1 MTAKKT
7 VLTKQLTVL
16 GYGTCGKTS
25 ILNRQINKKFD
36 EKLEPTVFTSA
47 NVEYKDDQYNVELKL
62 WDTAG
67 QDEFSRF
74 RHLALPNA
82 HYVLICFNVDSR
94 KSFEEVTNT
103 FIPQIKEINPKAK
116 YFLASTKIDLRDDA
130 STLEKL
136 AADSDSVISRREGM
150 ALAKE
155 IEAVAYFETSAKMNI
170 GVSEIFEQ
178 IAKYAIKEA
187 TKEEKSFFTRLL
199 ETLSCCGGTK

>member
-1 MTAKKT
+1 MEPNKT

-47 NVEYKDDQYNVELKL
+47 NVEHKDEHFNVELKL

-82 HYVLICFNVDSR
+82 HYVLICYNVDSR
-94 KSFEEVTNT
+94 KSYEEVSNT

-116 YFLASTKIDLRDDA
+116 YFLAATKIDLRDDA
-130 STLEKL
+130 ETLERL
-136 AADSDSVISRREGM
+136 AAKSDSVISRREGLT
-150 ALAKE
+150 LARS
-155 IEAVAYFETSAKMNI
+155 IDAVAYFETSAKMNI
-170 GVSEIFEQ
+170 GISEIFEQ

-187 TKEEKSFFTRLL
+187 SKEVKSFFTRLL
-199 ETLSCCGGTK
+199 EKLSCCGESK